1 MLDEVAKLSTKIESN
16 NFDCIDLIKYIFN
29 LNDTDIRVLKSF
41 SGDKGNTIAGISK
54 KLKKDRSTIHRS
66 LEKLI
71 SCRICYKE
79 RKSGKIRGF
88 VDYYYRI
95 PLKEIYKKS
104 EKKLDQCYTK
114 IKKMLSELD
123 ENWI

>member
-54 KLKKDRSTIHRS
+54 KLKKIDQRFI
-66 LEKLI
+66 
-71 SCRICYKE
+71 
-79 RKSGKIRGF
+79 
-88 VDYYYRI
+88 VV
-95 PLKEIYKKS
+95 LK
-104 EKKLDQCYTK
+104 
-114 IKKMLSELD
+114 
-123 ENWI
+123 N